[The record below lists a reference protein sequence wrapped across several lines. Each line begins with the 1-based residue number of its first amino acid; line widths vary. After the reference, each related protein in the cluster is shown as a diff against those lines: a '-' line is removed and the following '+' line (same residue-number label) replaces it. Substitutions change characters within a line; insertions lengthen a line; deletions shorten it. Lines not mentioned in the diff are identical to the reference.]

1 MIYCRGSDCAV
12 MIKSAKKKKFVER
25 GSLAQSSRRG
35 PSGAYGGWD
44 YAQAGGIPFFPG
56 RFPGRRF
63 Y

>member
-1 MIYCRGSDCAV
+1 
-12 MIKSAKKKKFVER
+12 MIKSAKKNNFIER
-25 GSLAQSSRRG
+25 GSLAQSFRRG
-35 PSGAYGGWD
+35 TNGAYGGWD